1 MENRGVIATAG
12 AAVEVS
18 AGVHPHYH
26 GSSDRQLG
34 VQEAARHRVIGAEAA
49 APAETGAV
57 LAVVAILEEE
67 EPEAV
72 GSVMEHQFAAFI
84 DDLKATHGSNL
95 ASVILYGSA
104 AAGDFVPKLSDY
116 NILIALKKITPK
128 ELRQAHS
135 TIREWHKMGHSV
147 PVYFTVSEL
156 QNAADVFP
164 IEFHQMS
171 RAHKVL
177 HGANPLAGLTISDA
191 YLRHQTEYELRSKL
205 IQLRR
210 QYIPASASA
219 EGLKTLMAESLAS
232 FSALFGAVLI
242 MNGIEPPVV
251 KQEIVAKT
259 VDVLNLDGTVFEKI
273 FNIREDNFAKTLGDV
288 EANGLFAEYME
299 QIEKVIDSVD
309 AIGKA

>member
-1 MENRGVIATAG
+1 
-12 AAVEVS
+12 
-18 AGVHPHYH
+18 
-26 GSSDRQLG
+26 
-34 VQEAARHRVIGAEAA
+34 
-49 APAETGAV
+49 
-57 LAVVAILEEE
+57 
-67 EPEAV
+67 
-72 GSVMEHQFAAFI
+72 MEHQFAAFI
-84 DDLKATHGSNL
+84 DDLKAAHGSNL

-128 ELRQAHS
+128 ELRQAHAS
-135 TIREWHKMGHSV
+135 IREWHKMGHSV

-164 IEFHQMS
+164 IEFHQMTK
-171 RAHKVL
+171 AHTVL
-177 HGANPLAGLTISDA
+177 FGTDALAGLEISNA
-191 YLRHQTEYELRSKL
+191 FLRHQTEYELRSKL

-210 QYIPASASA
+210 QYIPASASV

-242 MNGIEPPVV
+242 MHRIEPPVV

-309 AIGKA
+309 AIGKDRAG